1 MKAIRSSV
9 FATVLAG
16 LLVPA
21 GIAVATGAVRSA
33 MRPDTP
39 KAAAPQSDAH
49 GAPDA
54 PAKPKPDAP
63 EPKTEPKTEPVKD
76 TTPPS
81 LILYSPEKG
90 SRVTEPVVTVKGAAE
105 TGATVKVNGER
116 VETGDHGTFRRD
128 VKLAPGRNLLVIK
141 AYDAA
146 GNRTVVEAAV
156 YYDAPVPEPKP
167 EPTEKPD
174 VDLKDFTANQKFGSS
189 AENPPY
195 DVFFGTGTPGAEVKV
210 KSEYGYVY
218 TTIGKDGTWQ
228 VKLFFEGLAAG
239 KTIPVWVKLNG
250 MVVEEFHFT
259 YTP

>member
-1 MKAIRSSV
+1 MKAIRNSV

-33 MRPDTP
+33 LRPDISPAT
-39 KAAAPQSDAH
+39 APQSESNDSTDDV
-49 GAPDA
+49 PL
-54 PAKPKPDAP
+54 KPKTEPKP

-81 LILYSPEKG
+81 LILFAPEKG
-90 SRVTEPVVTVKGAAE
+90 SRVVEPVVTVKGAAE
-105 TGATVKVNGER
+105 TGSMVKVNGER
-116 VETGDHGTFRRD
+116 VATDDRGRFQRD
-128 VKLAPGRNLLVIK
+128 VKLWPGRNVLTIK

-146 GNRTVVEAAV
+146 GNRTVIEAAV
-156 YYDAPVPEPKP
+156 YYDAPVVEPKPEPKP
-167 EPTEKPD
+167 E

-189 AENPPY
+189 SQTPPY
-195 DVFFGTGTPGAEVKV
+195 DIFFGTGKPGSAVKV

-218 TTIGKDGTWQ
+218 TTIGEDGTWE
-228 VKLFFEGLAAG
+228 VKLFFEGLDAG
-239 KTIPVWVKLNG
+239 RTIPVWVKLDG
-250 MVVEEFHFT
+250 IVVKEFHFT